1 MSIFET
7 AAQQLSMAHP
17 PAVLPLDA
25 DQLLPRY
32 DGFSIANIP
41 ASINAW
47 LGCPLPGRVPLNSA
61 LTEGLQ
67 KEYQHIILV
76 VVDGLGLHFLS
87 EHNLAETANNPLPD
101 WQAVLSDARLQPL
114 TSIAPSTTSAALTT
128 FWTGGQPVEH
138 GIIGY
143 EVFLREYGLIGNMV
157 THSVATFLPPEP
169 GSLAKAGFDPRT
181 FLPLPT
187 LGAHFK
193 DHGIQ
198 AFALQPAAINGS
210 GLSQMLLQDVQS
222 LPYQSLEELW
232 QLAAQIPVQ
241 SRGQRTYSYVYYSE
255 IDTLSHHTGPQDVQ
269 LLDKWREFSHHLARF
284 IQSQK
289 GKGNGRTLLLL
300 TADHGQVPTAIEPDY
315 DLSNYPDFTR
325 HLIMQPSGEG
335 RLPYL
340 FVKPGHDAQMQAY
353 LHSHWDGQF
362 RAVSSEQVIH
372 AGLLGDHTAYSGTLE
387 RAGQFVVFPKGGAYW
402 WWANK
407 ANQLLG
413 RHGGLSQQ
421 EMLVP
426 LLTFEL

>member
-1 MSIFET
+1 MNAFEKV
-7 AAQQLSMAHP
+7 AQKLL
-17 PAVLPLDA
+17 PAKLPVEFPLDD

-47 LGCPLPGRVPLNSA
+47 LGCPLTGRVPLDSA
-61 LTEGLQ
+61 LTDGLQ

-87 EHNLAETANNPLPD
+87 EHNLAEAANNPLPD
-101 WQAVLSDARLQPL
+101 WQAILRDARLQPL
-114 TSIAPSTTSAALTT
+114 TSIVPSTTSAALTT
-128 FWTGGQPVEH
+128 FWTGRQPVEH
-138 GIIGY
+138 GVIGY

-187 LGAHFK
+187 MGAHFK
-193 DHGIQ
+193 EHGIQ

-210 GLSQMLLQDVQS
+210 GLSQMLLQEVQS

-232 QLAAQIPVQ
+232 QLARQIPADNK
-241 SRGQRTYSYVYYSE
+241 GQRTYTYIYFSE
-255 IDTLSHHTGPQDVQ
+255 IDTLSHHTGPQDAQ
-269 LLDKWREFSHHLARF
+269 LLDKWREFCHHLARF

-315 DLSNYPDFTR
+315 DLRNHPDFTR
-325 HLIMQPSGEG
+325 YLIMQPSGEG

-340 FVKPGHDAQMQAY
+340 FVKPGHEAQIQAY
-353 LHSHWDGQF
+353 LRSHWGGGF
-362 RAVSSEQVIH
+362 RAVPSEQVIR
-372 AGLLGDHTAYSGTLE
+372 AGLLGDRPPYNGTLE
-387 RAGQFVVFPKGGAYW
+387 RAGQFVVFPKSNAYW
-402 WWANK
+402 WWVNK
-407 ANQLLG
+407 PNFLLG

-426 LLTFEL
+426 LVTLEL

>member
-1 MSIFET
+1 MNLFEK
-7 AAQQLSMAHP
+7 AAQNLRMSHP
-17 PAVLPLDA
+17 PVELPLDQ

-47 LGCPLPGRVPLNSA
+47 LGCPLPGRVPLNST

-67 KEYQHIILV
+67 EEYQHIILV
-76 VVDGLGLHFLS
+76 AVDGLGLNFLA
-87 EHNLAETANNPLPD
+87 ENNLAETAGNPLPD
-101 WQAVLSDARLQPL
+101 WQALLKDALLQPL
-114 TSIAPSTTSAALTT
+114 TSITPSTTAAALTT
-128 FWTGGQPVEH
+128 FWTAGQPVEH
-138 GIIGY
+138 GVIGY

-193 DHGIQ
+193 QQGVQ
-198 AFALQPAAINGS
+198 VYAVQPAAINHS
-210 GLSQMLLQDVQS
+210 GLSQMLLRDVHR
-222 LPYQSLEELW
+222 LPYQTLEELW

-241 SRGQRTYSYVYYSE
+241 SKGQRTYTYVYYSE
-255 IDTLSHHTGPQDVQ
+255 IDTLSHHTGPRDVQ
-269 LLDKWREFSHHLARF
+269 LLEKWREFSGHLARF
-284 IQSQK
+284 VMAQK
-289 GKGNGRTLLLL
+289 GKANGRTLLLL

-315 DLSNYPDFTR
+315 DLRSHPDFTR
-325 HLIMQPSGEG
+325 HLVMQPSGEG

-340 FVKPGHDAQMQAY
+340 FVKPGHETDMLAY
-353 LHSHWDGQF
+353 LRSHWNGAF
-362 RAVSSEQVIH
+362 RAVPSEQVVQ
-372 AGLLGDHTAYSGTLE
+372 AGLLGERPPYAGTLE
-387 RAGQFVVFPKGGAYW
+387 RAGQFVVFPKGSASW

-426 LLTFEL
+426 LVALEL

>member
-1 MSIFET
+1 MNLFEK
-7 AAQQLSMAHP
+7 AAQQLSTAHP
-17 PAVLPLDA
+17 PTALPLDA

-41 ASINAW
+41 ATVCAR
-47 LGCPLPGRVPLNSA
+47 LGCPLLDRQTLDPA
-61 LTEGLQ
+61 LTDGLRAD
-67 KEYQHIILV
+67 YQHVILV
-76 VVDGLGLHFLS
+76 VVDGLGLNFLV
-87 EHNLAETANNPLPD
+87 ENNLAGTTDNPLPD
-101 WQAVLSDARLQPL
+101 WRTVLQEARLQPL

-138 GIIGY
+138 GVIGY

-169 GSLAKAGFDPRT
+169 GSLAKAGFDPRA

-193 DHGIQ
+193 EHGIR
-198 AFALQPAAINGS
+198 AYTLQPAAINGS

-232 QLAAQIPVQ
+232 QLAARIPAENK
-241 SRGQRTYSYVYYSE
+241 GKRTYTYIYFSE
-255 IDTLSHHTGPQDVQ
+255 IDTLSHHTGPRDAQ
-269 LLDKWREFSHHLARF
+269 LLDKWREFSSHLARF

-289 GKGNGRTLLLL
+289 GKENGRTLLLL
-300 TADHGQVPTAIEPDY
+300 TADHGQVSTAIEPDY
-315 DLSNYPDFTR
+315 DLRSHPDFTR

-335 RLPYL
+335 RLPFL
-340 FVKPGHDAQMQAY
+340 FVKPGQEEDMQAY
-353 LHSHWDGQF
+353 LHSHWDGGF
-362 RAVSSEQVIH
+362 RAVPSGQVIR
-372 AGLLGDHTAYSGTLE
+372 AGLLGDRLPYSETLE
-387 RAGQFVVFPKGGAYW
+387 RTGQFVIFPKGNAYW

-426 LLTFEL
+426 LVTLEL

>member
-1 MSIFET
+1 MSVFEK
-7 AAQQLSMAHP
+7 AAKKLR
-17 PAVLPLDA
+17 PANLPAEFPLDD

-41 ASINAW
+41 ASVCAW
-47 LGCPLPGRVPLNSA
+47 LGCPLPGRQPLDTTLTNSLRA
-61 LTEGLQ
+61 
-67 KEYQHIILV
+67 EYQHVIQV

-87 EHNLAETANNPLPD
+87 EHKLAETADNPLPD
-101 WQAVLSDARLQPL
+101 WQAVLRGAQLQPL

-138 GIIGY
+138 GVIGY
-143 EVFLREYGLIGNMV
+143 EAFLREYGLIGNMV

-187 LGAHFK
+187 MGAHFK
-193 DHGIQ
+193 EHGIQ

-210 GLSQMLLQDVQS
+210 GLSQMLLQEVHS

-232 QLAAQIPVQ
+232 QLAAQIPEENK
-241 SRGQRTYSYVYYSE
+241 GQGTYTYIYFSE
-255 IDTLSHHTGPQDVQ
+255 IDTLSHHTGPQDAQ

-289 GKGNGRTLLLL
+289 AKGNGRTLLLL
-300 TADHGQVPTAIEPDY
+300 TADHGQVPTALEPDY
-315 DLSNYPDFTR
+315 DLRNHPDFTR

-340 FVKPGHDAQMQAY
+340 FVKPGHEADMLVY
-353 LHSHWDGQF
+353 LHSHWNGQF
-362 RAVSSEQVIH
+362 RAVPSEQVIR
-372 AGLLGDHTAYSGTLE
+372 AGLLGNHAAYSGTLE
-387 RAGQFVVFPKGGAYW
+387 RTGQFIVFPKGNAYW
-402 WWANK
+402 WWVNK
-407 ANQLLG
+407 ANFLLG

-426 LLTFEL
+426 LVTLEL